1 MASQRREHSFMSL
14 AARSYR
20 LPSWSTPGMFLA
32 KISFVFFPP
41 KLSAPISRS
50 SPSIGLPTEIFG
62 WSRISY
68 VISSPVTSTYPTR
81 STTK

>member
-1 MASQRREHSFMSL
+1 MASQRREHRFMSL

-20 LPSWSTPGMFLA
+20 LPSWSTPGMFRAEMSVIL
-32 KISFVFFPP
+32 FPS

-50 SPSIGLPTEIFG
+50 SPSIGLLTEIFG